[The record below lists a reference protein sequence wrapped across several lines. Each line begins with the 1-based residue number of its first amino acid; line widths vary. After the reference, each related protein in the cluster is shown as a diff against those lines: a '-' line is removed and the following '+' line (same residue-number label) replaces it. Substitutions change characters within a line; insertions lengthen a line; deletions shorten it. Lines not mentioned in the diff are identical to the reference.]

1 MNNKGFTLIELL
13 ATILVL
19 GMILT
24 ITLFSVNKTVKN
36 SEDKISEIQIKKIE
50 DAAEIYYLKEGI
62 NNDDNANEH
71 CVELSYLIEYG
82 YLDNSEIIDAYKKE
96 KMNGSILITS
106 KNGSFIYKYS
116 ENMCLTKN
124 S

>member
-24 ITLFSVNKTVKN
+24 ITLFSVNKTVKK

-82 YLDNSEIIDAYKKE
+82 YLDNSEIIDAFKKE
-96 KMNGSILITS
+96 KMNGSILITA